1 MAGALRR
8 FLVETRQHF
17 QVPMARRTTSST
29 AMEMDAPPRFLIVLA
44 EQLHLAG
51 TTSDRLESMVTTAA
65 SVLGIELHIF
75 ATPTNI
81 TLAIGPAYRQQVV
94 MLRVSPGSLDLH
106 ALALLTELY
115 DAVCGGQLDATA
127 GIARIEA
134 LLEHRKPAPVWLPM
148 ASFCVVSLGTSL
160 LLGAHP
166 REILVAG
173 TIGLSTGIIAA
184 FAARYRVV
192 ARLFEVLATFFGTLI
207 VAGFNHF
214 VGPTNLYISII
225 SGIVPLLPGY
235 SLTAALYELANSDL
249 IAGMARLG
257 KVFATVLELGCG
269 AALAIIIAGTAVLSG
284 TNNSPHPVGMLTWTT
299 AIVLMTVGLAAV
311 LNARLKDY
319 AWIFAA
325 CFIALLTS
333 RVLGTL
339 PGHQAAAFGA
349 AFVSGLVSNLGAR
362 FLRVPQLVLLVPA
375 VFVLVPGALTY
386 ESVASLFAANYTT
399 AAALGVNAIIASI
412 FVVAGLLLSQLL
424 FSTAGRLV
432 DSVPI
437 VADAYPGSRK

>member
-1 MAGALRR
+1 METEGDPRST
-8 FLVETRQHF
+8 FLV
-17 QVPMARRTTSST
+17 
-29 AMEMDAPPRFLIVLA
+29 LLA
-44 EQLHLAG
+44 EQLHLSG
-51 TTSDRLESMVTTAA
+51 TTTDRLESMVTRAA
-65 SVLGIELHIF
+65 AVLQVELHIF

-94 MLRVSPGSLDLH
+94 MLRVKPGSLDLR
-106 ALALLTELY
+106 ALAVLTEVY
-115 DAVCGGQLDATA
+115 DALCSGKLQPAEA
-127 GIARIEA
+127 IAHVQEIIRN
-134 LLEHRKPAPVWLPM
+134 RRPAPVWITVG
-148 ASFCVVSLGTSL
+148 SFCLVSIGTSL
-160 LLGAHP
+160 LLGADT
-166 REILVAG
+166 REVYVAA

-184 FAARYRVV
+184 FASRFPVA

-207 VAGFNHF
+207 VAAYNHF
-214 VGPTNLYISII
+214 IGPTNLYISII

-235 SLTAALYELANSDL
+235 SLTSALYELANSDL
-249 IAGMARLG
+249 VAGMARLG

-269 AALAIIIAGTAVLSG
+269 AALAIIITGTAILSG
-284 TNNSPHPVGMLTWTT
+284 DNNNPHPVGMLTWTL
-299 AIVLMTVGLAAV
+299 AIVFMTTGLSAV
-311 LNARLKDY
+311 LNARIKDY
-319 AWIFAA
+319 VWIFAA

-386 ESVASLFAANYTT
+386 ESVASLFAQNFTT
-399 AAALGVNAIIASI
+399 AAGLGVNAIIASVFI
-412 FVVAGLLLSQLL
+412 VAGLLLSQLL

-432 DSVPI
+432 QG
-437 VADAYPGSRK
+437 VAIIGDAFPGSSEK

>member
-1 MAGALRR
+1 MENDTDPRST
-8 FLVETRQHF
+8 FLV
-17 QVPMARRTTSST
+17 
-29 AMEMDAPPRFLIVLA
+29 LLA

-51 TTSDRLESMVTTAA
+51 TTTDRLESMVTSAA
-65 SVLGIELHIF
+65 RVLSVELHIF

-81 TLAIGPAYRQQVV
+81 TLAIGPPYRQQVV
-94 MLRVSPGSLDLH
+94 MLRVSPGTLDLR
-106 ALALLTELY
+106 ALALLTEVY
-115 DAVCGGQLDATA
+115 DALCRRSIDV
-127 GIARIEA
+127 IEA
-134 LLEHRKPAPVWLPM
+134 IAHVNAIVDLRTPAQAWRTA

-160 LLGAHP
+160 LLGAD
-166 REILVAG
+166 RLEVLVAG
-173 TIGLSTGIIAA
+173 SIGLSTGIIAA
-184 FAARYRVV
+184 VAARSRVA

-214 VGPTNLYISII
+214 VGPTNLYIAII

-235 SLTAALYELANSDL
+235 SLTSALYELANSDL
-249 IAGMARLG
+249 VAGMARLG
-257 KVFATVLELGCG
+257 RVFATVLELGCG
-269 AALAIIIAGTAVLSG
+269 AALAIVVAGTAILSG
-284 TNNSPHPVGMLTWTT
+284 SNNNPHPVGMLTWTL
-299 AIVLMTVGLAAV
+299 AIGLMTVGLSSV

-333 RVLGTL
+333 RILGAL

-386 ESVASLFAANYTT
+386 ESVASLFEQNFTT
-399 AAALGVNAIIASI
+399 AAGLGVNAMIASI
-412 FVVAGLLLSQLL
+412 FIVAGLLLSQLL
-424 FSTAGRLV
+424 FATAGR
-432 DSVPI
+432 I
-437 VADAYPGSRK
+437 VAAVPAIGDAYPGSKE